1 MSILKD
7 SIQLEDWFFAENV
20 LLFTQIP
27 KEAASMARKVD
38 SYLEEKPA
46 QHGKKPNQK
55 LKPYVVLQYLL
66 KYTDENNVATA
77 FDIIGYLKEDCDIDA
92 ERRSIYRDIEEI
104 NTVALMLEEECTI
117 GQAAQMLAD
126 DEDGELKL
134 VVYDKKK
141 KGFYVRQRKYDLND
155 IRLLAE
161 CVYSSKFISQGQA
174 DRLADVVCDFV
185 SEHQA
190 DKIRH
195 NAFLTDRVKTNNRQV
210 LANIATINEAM
221 SRKIDGEPHTPEK
234 ITFKYLKYSVGDMS
248 KQVERRRGAKYIVS
262 PFQLLIN
269 DGNYYLLA
277 FDDYSKEM
285 RTYRVDRMKDVDPMG
300 EPREGEEDFKKIDLR
315 TYTQRVF
322 SMYGGEQK
330 LVEIRFIN
338 PLLDAVV
345 DRFGTKDVQYAKV
358 DETHFSVTAMVE
370 ISDQFFGWLLGF
382 GRKAKLLYP
391 DDVLEQFRTYMDRI
405 REMY

>member
-1 MSILKD
+1 
-7 SIQLEDWFFAENV
+7 
-20 LLFTQIP
+20 
-27 KEAASMARKVD
+27 MARKVD
-38 SYLEEKPA
+38 AYLEEKPA

-117 GQAAQMLAD
+117 GQAAEMLAD

-174 DRLADVVCDFV
+174 DRLADVVCEFV

-248 KQVERRRGAKYIVS
+248 KQVERRKGAKYIVS

-300 EPREGEEDFKKIDLR
+300 EPREGEEEFKKIDLR

-358 DETHFSVTAMVE
+358 DETHFSVTAKVE

-391 DDVLEQFRTYMDRI
+391 EDVLDKFRTYMDRI

>member
-1 MSILKD
+1 
-7 SIQLEDWFFAENV
+7 
-20 LLFTQIP
+20 
-27 KEAASMARKVD
+27 MARKVD
-38 SYLEEKPA
+38 AYLEEKPA

-66 KYTDENNVATA
+66 KCTDENNVATA

-117 GQAAQMLAD
+117 GQAAEMLAD

-174 DRLADVVCDFV
+174 DRLADVVCEFV

-358 DETHFSVTAMVE
+358 DETHFSVTAKVE

-391 DDVLEQFRTYMDRI
+391 EDVLEKFRTYMDRI

>member
-1 MSILKD
+1 
-7 SIQLEDWFFAENV
+7 
-20 LLFTQIP
+20 
-27 KEAASMARKVD
+27 MARKAD

-46 QHGKKPNQK
+46 AHGKKPNQK

-77 FDIIGYLKEDCDIDA
+77 FDIIGYLNEDCGIDA

-104 NTVALMLEEECTI
+104 NTVALMLDEECTI
-117 GQAAQMLAD
+117 EEAAEMLAD

-161 CVYSSKFISQGQA
+161 CVYSSKFISKGQA
-174 DRLADVVCDFV
+174 ERLADVVCEFV

-210 LANIATINEAM
+210 LSNIATINEAM
-221 SRKIDGEPHTPEK
+221 SRKIDGESHIPEK
-234 ITFKYLKYSVGDMS
+234 ISFKYLKYSVSDMS

-300 EPREGEEDFKKIDLR
+300 EPREGEEEFKKIDLR

-358 DETHFSVTAMVE
+358 DETHFSVTAKVE

-391 DDVLEQFRTYMDRI
+391 DDVLDKFRAYMDRI

>member
-1 MSILKD
+1 
-7 SIQLEDWFFAENV
+7 
-20 LLFTQIP
+20 
-27 KEAASMARKVD
+27 MARKVD
-38 SYLEEKPA
+38 AYLEDTPA
-46 QHGKKPNQK
+46 KHGKKPNQK

-117 GQAAQMLAD
+117 GEAAAMLAD

-174 DRLADVVCDFV
+174 DRLADVVCEFV

-248 KQVERRRGAKYIVS
+248 KQVERRKGAKYIVS

-358 DETHFSVTAMVE
+358 DETHFSVTAKVE

-405 REMY
+405 REMYK

>member
-1 MSILKD
+1 
-7 SIQLEDWFFAENV
+7 
-20 LLFTQIP
+20 
-27 KEAASMARKVD
+27 MARKVD
-38 SYLEEKPA
+38 AYLEEKPA

-117 GQAAQMLAD
+117 GQAAEMLAD

-174 DRLADVVCDFV
+174 DRLADVVCEFV

-358 DETHFSVTAMVE
+358 DETHFSVTAKVE

-405 REMY
+405 REMYK

>member
-1 MSILKD
+1 
-7 SIQLEDWFFAENV
+7 
-20 LLFTQIP
+20 
-27 KEAASMARKVD
+27 MARKVD
-38 SYLEEKPA
+38 AYLEEKPA

-117 GQAAQMLAD
+117 GQAAEMLAD

-174 DRLADVVCDFV
+174 DRLADVVCEFV

-248 KQVERRRGAKYIVS
+248 KQVERRKGAKYIVS

-277 FDDYSKEM
+277 FDDHSKEM

-300 EPREGEEDFKKIDLR
+300 EPREGEEEFKKIDLR

-358 DETHFSVTAMVE
+358 DETHFSVTAKVE

-391 DDVLEQFRTYMDRI
+391 DDVLDKFRTYMDRI

>member
-1 MSILKD
+1 
-7 SIQLEDWFFAENV
+7 
-20 LLFTQIP
+20 
-27 KEAASMARKVD
+27 MARKVD
-38 SYLEEKPA
+38 AHLEDTPA

-77 FDIIGYLKEDCDIDA
+77 FDIIGYLQEDCGIDA

-104 NTVALMLEEECTI
+104 NAVALMLDEECTI
-117 GQAAQMLAD
+117 EEATAMLAD

-161 CVYSSKFISQGQA
+161 CVYSSKFISKGQA
-174 DRLADVVCDFV
+174 DRLADVVCEFV

-210 LANIATINEAM
+210 LATIATINEAM

-234 ITFKYLKYSVGDMS
+234 ISFKYLKYSVDDMS

-285 RTYRVDRMKDVDPMG
+285 RTYRVDRMKEAAPMG

-358 DETHFSVTAMVE
+358 DETHFSVTAKVE

-391 DDVLEQFRTYMDRI
+391 DDVLERFRTYMDRI

>member
-1 MSILKD
+1 
-7 SIQLEDWFFAENV
+7 
-20 LLFTQIP
+20 
-27 KEAASMARKVD
+27 MARKVD
-38 SYLEEKPA
+38 AYLEDTPA
-46 QHGKKPNQK
+46 KHGKKPNQK

-117 GQAAQMLAD
+117 GQAAEMLAD

-174 DRLADVVCDFV
+174 DRLADVVCEFV

-358 DETHFSVTAMVE
+358 DETHFSVTAKVE

-391 DDVLEQFRTYMDRI
+391 DDVLEKFRTYMDRI

>member
-1 MSILKD
+1 M
-7 SIQLEDWFFAENV
+7 
-20 LLFTQIP
+20 
-27 KEAASMARKVD
+27 
-38 SYLEEKPA
+38 
-46 QHGKKPNQK
+46 
-55 LKPYVVLQYLL
+55 
-66 KYTDENNVATA
+66 
-77 FDIIGYLKEDCDIDA
+77 
-92 ERRSIYRDIEEI
+92 
-104 NTVALMLEEECTI
+104 
-117 GQAAQMLAD
+117 
-126 DEDGELKL
+126 
-134 VVYDKKK
+134 
-141 KGFYVRQRKYDLND
+141 
-155 IRLLAE
+155 
-161 CVYSSKFISQGQA
+161 
-174 DRLADVVCDFV
+174 
-185 SEHQA
+185 
-190 DKIRH
+190 
-195 NAFLTDRVKTNNRQV
+195 

-358 DETHFSVTAMVE
+358 DETHFSVTAKVE

-391 DDVLEQFRTYMDRI
+391 DDVLEKFRTYMDRI

>member
-1 MSILKD
+1 
-7 SIQLEDWFFAENV
+7 
-20 LLFTQIP
+20 
-27 KEAASMARKVD
+27 MARKVD
-38 SYLEEKPA
+38 AYLEDTPA
-46 QHGKKPNQK
+46 KHGKKPNQK

-117 GQAAQMLAD
+117 GEATAMLAD

-174 DRLADVVCDFV
+174 DRLADVVCEFV

-221 SRKIDGEPHTPEK
+221 SRKIDGEPHIPEK

-248 KQVERRRGAKYIVS
+248 KQVERRKGAKYIVS

-300 EPREGEEDFKKIDLR
+300 EPREGEEVFKKIDLR

-358 DETHFSVTAMVE
+358 DETHFSVTAKVE

-391 DDVLEQFRTYMDRI
+391 DDVLDKFRAYMDRI

>member
-1 MSILKD
+1 
-7 SIQLEDWFFAENV
+7 
-20 LLFTQIP
+20 
-27 KEAASMARKVD
+27 MARKVD
-38 SYLEEKPA
+38 TYLEDTPA
-46 QHGKKPNQK
+46 KHGKKPNQK

-77 FDIIGYLKEDCDIDA
+77 FDIIGYLQEDCGIDA

-104 NTVALMLEEECTI
+104 NAVALMLDEECTI
-117 GQAAQMLAD
+117 EEATAMLAD

-161 CVYSSKFISQGQA
+161 CVYSSKFISKGQA
-174 DRLADVVCDFV
+174 DRLADVVCEFV

-210 LANIATINEAM
+210 LATIATINEAM

-234 ITFKYLKYSVGDMS
+234 ISFKYLKYSVDDMS

-285 RTYRVDRMKDVDPMG
+285 RTYRVDRMKDVTPMG

-358 DETHFSVTAMVE
+358 DETHFSVTAKVE

-391 DDVLEQFRTYMDRI
+391 DDVLERFRTYMDRI

>member
-1 MSILKD
+1 
-7 SIQLEDWFFAENV
+7 
-20 LLFTQIP
+20 
-27 KEAASMARKVD
+27 MARKVD
-38 SYLEEKPA
+38 AYLEDTPA
-46 QHGKKPNQK
+46 KHGKKPNQK

-77 FDIIGYLKEDCDIDA
+77 FDISGYLKEDCDIDA

-117 GQAAQMLAD
+117 KQAAEMLAD

-174 DRLADVVCDFV
+174 DRLADVVCEFV

-248 KQVERRRGAKYIVS
+248 KQVERRKGAKYIVS

-358 DETHFSVTAMVE
+358 DETHFSVTAKVE

-391 DDVLEQFRTYMDRI
+391 DDVLDKFRAYMDRI